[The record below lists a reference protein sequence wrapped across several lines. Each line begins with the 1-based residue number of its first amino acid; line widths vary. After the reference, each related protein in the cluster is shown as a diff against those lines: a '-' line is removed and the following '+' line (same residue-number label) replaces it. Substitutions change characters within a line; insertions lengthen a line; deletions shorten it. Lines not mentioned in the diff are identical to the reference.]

1 MARMAL
7 MARLWPGVH
16 LQCHQD
22 LNPVLPPR
30 GEGELREN
38 SGENSG
44 EQGPLNILKV
54 KSFREKGRKG
64 QGKEA
69 QR

>member
-1 MARMAL
+1 MAL
-7 MARLWPGVH
+7 MA
-16 LQCHQD
+16 
-22 LNPVLPPR
+22 PPR